1 MSTDDKGSKV
11 PAHRL
16 ARMGHLASLAT
27 RVAGGMLSEGARR
40 LVRGE
45 RPAAR
50 ELLLI
55 PPNARRVG
63 DQLARLR
70 GAAMKVGQLLSMDA
84 GELLPAELAD
94 LLARLRAEGT
104 PMPSP
109 QLAGMLTQELGPDW
123 QRHFAHFEF
132 RPLAAASIGQ
142 VHRAWADDGE
152 ALAVKVQYPG
162 IAGSIDSDV
171 NNVASLLRLSGLV
184 PAGVDYQGLLDE
196 AKQQLHAE
204 ADYHRE
210 ARQLARFN
218 ALLGDD
224 DRFVLPRVRTDISTG
239 RLLAMSYV
247 QGSPIETLSNEPQPV
262 RNRLMALL
270 FELLFRELFEFNLVQ
285 TDPNFANFF
294 HHQGRLVLLD
304 FGATR
309 EYASGFA
316 QGYRHLFAAA
326 LHQDTSAM
334 ELALSDIGFFSQHI
348 IPEQKQAVIH
358 MVQLAC
364 EPLHQ
369 DAPFDFGHSSLAR
382 RLRDAGTA
390 LSMRQDYWH
399 SPPADALFLH
409 RKIGGLYLLAA
420 RLGAQVN
427 MRRQLQPWL

>member
-1 MSTDDKGSKV
+1 
-11 PAHRL
+11 
-16 ARMGHLASLAT
+16 
-27 RVAGGMLSEGARR
+27 
-40 LVRGE
+40 
-45 RPAAR
+45 
-50 ELLLI
+50 
-55 PPNARRVG
+55 
-63 DQLARLR
+63 
-70 GAAMKVGQLLSMDA
+70 
-84 GELLPAELAD
+84 
-94 LLARLRAEGT
+94 
-104 PMPSP
+104 
-109 QLAGMLTQELGPDW
+109 MLTQELGPDW

-309 EYASGFA
+309 EYASGL
-316 QGYRHLFAAA
+316 RK
-326 LHQDTSAM
+326 DTATC
-334 ELALSDIGFFSQHI
+334 LPPPCTRILS
-348 IPEQKQAVIH
+348 
-358 MVQLAC
+358 
-364 EPLHQ
+364 
-369 DAPFDFGHSSLAR
+369 
-382 RLRDAGTA
+382 
-390 LSMRQDYWH
+390 
-399 SPPADALFLH
+399 
-409 RKIGGLYLLAA
+409 
-420 RLGAQVN
+420 
-427 MRRQLQPWL
+427 PWNRP